1 MSVTLHWFLPT
12 HGDGRSIVD
21 RPGQSPIGAAVPREP
36 DIDYLAQ
43 VAQAAERLGFTGML
57 TPTGTWCQDA
67 WLTTAALL
75 ARTRSIKFLVAFRP
89 GALTPTLAAQ
99 LAATYQHVS
108 GGRLLLNIV
117 TGGDPVEQARFGDHL
132 DHDSRYDRTDEFLAV
147 LRALFAGGP
156 VDFTGEHYRIEGATT
171 FAPVDPVPPLYFGGS
186 SPAGM
191 RVAARRADVHL
202 TWGEPPA
209 AVAEKVATL
218 RKLAADAGRE
228 LRYGIRLHTISRDTS
243 EQAWAEAQ
251 RLYDRFDPAAVA
263 AAQRT
268 FATMDSVGQRRM
280 AELHRGELA
289 EDARSLEIHPNL
301 WAGVGLVRGGAGT
314 ALVGSHEEVADLIE
328 AYHEI
333 GIEEFVLSGYPH
345 LEEAY
350 WFGEGVRPVLARRGL
365 LAGAER
371 SVSEPSAPES
381 SGAELSG
388 AARAG
393 T

>member
-1 MSVTLHWFLPT
+1 MTVTLHWFLPT

-21 RPGQSPIGAAVPREP
+21 RPQTSPVAAVPREP

-75 ARTRSIKFLVAFRP
+75 ARTRTIKFLVAFRP
-89 GALTPTLAAQ
+89 GSLTPTLAAQ
-99 LAATYQHVS
+99 LAATYQRVS

-117 TGGDPVEQARFGDHL
+117 TGGDPREQARFGDFL
-132 DHDSRYDRTDEFLAV
+132 DHDQRYARTDEFLAI
-147 LRALFAGGP
+147 LRLIWSGEPA
-156 VDFTGEHYRIEGATT
+156 DFTGEHYRVEGATT
-171 FAPVDPVPPLYFGGS
+171 FARPEPVPPLYFGGS
-186 SPAGM
+186 SDAGM
-191 RVAARRADVHL
+191 RVAAKRADVHL

-209 AVAEKVATL
+209 AVAEKIAKL

-228 LRYGIRLHTISRDTS
+228 LRFGIRLHTISRDTS

-251 RLYDRFDPAAVA
+251 RMYDTFDPADIA
-263 AAQRT
+263 AAQAT
-268 FATMDSVGQRRM
+268 FAAQDSVGQRRM
-280 AELHRGELA
+280 AELHGGARGS
-289 EDARSLEIHPNL
+289 DARSLEIHPNL

-314 ALVGSHEEVADLIE
+314 ALVGSHVEVADLIE
-328 AYHEI
+328 DYHDI

-350 WFGEGVRPVLARRGL
+350 WFGEGVRPELARRGL
-365 LAGAER
+365 LR
-371 SVSEPSAPES
+371 SGS
-381 SGAELSG
+381 
-388 AARAG
+388 
-393 T
+393 

>member
-1 MSVTLHWFLPT
+1 MSITLHWFLPT
-12 HGDGRSIVD
+12 HGDGRSVVD
-21 RPGQSPIGAAVPREP
+21 RPHTSPVAAAVPREP
-36 DIDYLAQ
+36 DIDYLAL
-43 VAQAAERLGFTGML
+43 VAQAAERLRFTGML

-75 ARTRSIKFLVAFRP
+75 ARTKTIKFLVAFRP
-89 GALTPTLAAQ
+89 GALSPTLAAQ
-99 LAATYQHVS
+99 MAATYQRIS

-132 DHDSRYDRTDEFLAV
+132 SHDQRYERTDEFLAA
-147 LRALFAGGP
+147 LRLIWAGPPADFAGQ
-156 VDFTGEHYRIEGATT
+156 HYQLTGATT
-171 FAPVDPVPPLYFGGS
+171 FAPADPVPPLYFGGS

-191 RVAARRADVHL
+191 RVAAKRADVHL

-209 AVAEKVATL
+209 AVAEKVTTL

-251 RLYDRFDPAAVA
+251 RMYESFDPADIAS
-263 AAQRT
+263 AQAT
-268 FATMDSVGQRRM
+268 FARQDSVGQRKM
-280 AELHRGELA
+280 AELHGGDLGT
-289 EDARSLEIHPNL
+289 DARSLEIHPNL

-314 ALVGSHEEVADLIE
+314 ALVGSHAEVADLIE
-328 AYHEI
+328 QYHDV

-350 WFGEGVRPVLARRGL
+350 WFGEGVRPELARRGL
-365 LAGAER
+365 LEGN
-371 SVSEPSAPES
+371 
-381 SGAELSG
+381 
-388 AARAG
+388 